1 VAQKLNSDP
10 LQFPI
15 ASGPSPQAAAD
26 ELIETFEFLGDWE
39 QRHQY
44 LIDEGDKL
52 LPMLPEMKTEAHRV
66 RGCMS
71 TVHLV
76 TRKKPGTADT
86 MEFLA
91 DSDAAIVR
99 GLISILQR
107 VYSGQT
113 AKAIL
118 AFDIEGLLKHLG
130 LDQQL
135 SMGRRN
141 GLSSMIER
149 IRTEATNLTAQ
160 GK

>member
-1 VAQKLNSDP
+1 
-10 LQFPI
+10 
-15 ASGPSPQAAAD
+15 
-26 ELIETFEFLGDWE
+26 
-39 QRHQY
+39 
-44 LIDEGDKL
+44 
-52 LPMLPEMKTEAHRV
+52 MKTEAHRV

-76 TRKKPGTADT
+76 ARKRPGTADVI
-86 MEFLA
+86 EFLA

-113 AKAIL
+113 AAAIL
-118 AFDIEGLLKHLG
+118 AFDIEGFLKSLG
-130 LDQQL
+130 LNQQL

-149 IRTEATNLTAQ
+149 IRAEASSLGGQ
-160 GK
+160 KRS